1 MTGPIDPSAARA
13 ARLLVVDDDPTTRTL
28 LQQVLQGDGYEVV
41 AVGSGEEALL
51 HFQSGA
57 PDLVLLDV
65 MMPGIDGFTTC
76 ERMRALDPHLD
87 TPIVML
93 TAADDYTAIDKAFA
107 ARATDFIVK
116 PFQWRLLLQ
125 RVRYALRSGRLNRE
139 VRLSRLRQ
147 ATARR
152 LARLTFFQWDL
163 DADQITWTD
172 ASLPITGV
180 IIMAPARLDV
190 LADIAHDDDRQRVD
204 AAIRRTRVYGEPLDV
219 EVRVLAEGQEYI
231 VRVVGQA
238 GTLGPDQRV
247 ISGALQDITDQRRTE
262 QLAAAAQ
269 RTT

>member
-1 MTGPIDPSAARA
+1 MAEKKILIIDDEGDLVETVSFRLESHGYNVASAK
-13 ARLLVVDDDPTTRTL
+13 
-28 LQQVLQGDGYEVV
+28 
-41 AVGSGEEALL
+41 SGEEGLKLANR
-51 HFQSGA
+51 FM
-57 PDLVLLDV
+57 PDLILLDV

-190 LADIAHDDDRQRVD
+190 LAEIAHDDDRQRVD

>member
-1 MTGPIDPSAARA
+1 MTAPIDTPAQRA
-13 ARLLVVDDDPTTRTL
+13 TRLLIVDDDPTTRTL
-28 LQQVLQGDGYEVV
+28 LHQVLQGDGYDVV

-51 HFQSGA
+51 HFQSSP

-93 TAADDYTAIDKAFA
+93 TAADDYAAIDKAFA

-139 VRLSRLRQ
+139 VRQSRVRQ

-152 LARLTFFQWDL
+152 LARLSFFEWDL
-163 DADQITWTD
+163 EADQITWTD
-172 ASLPITGV
+172 ASLPIVGATV
-180 IIMAPARLDV
+180 MSPPRLDA
-190 LADIAHDDDRQRVD
+190 LAEGAHEEDRARVD
-204 AAIRRTRVYGEPLDV
+204 AAIRRARVYGEPLDT
-219 EVRVLAEGQEYI
+219 EFRLIADGQEFI
-231 VRVVGQA
+231 VRLVGQA
-238 GTLGPDQRV
+238 GTLGADQHV
-247 ISGALQDITDQRRTE
+247 ISGALQDLTDQRRTE
-262 QLAAAAQ
+262 RLAAAAQ
-269 RTT
+269 HGD